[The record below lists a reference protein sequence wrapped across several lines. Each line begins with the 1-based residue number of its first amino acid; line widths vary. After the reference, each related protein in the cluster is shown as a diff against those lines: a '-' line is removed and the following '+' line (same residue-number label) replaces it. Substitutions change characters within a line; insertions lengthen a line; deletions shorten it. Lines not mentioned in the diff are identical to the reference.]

1 MVLNPTAVDHTHI
14 LVGITPKPKFIEI
27 MIELSIYC
35 LIYQVWVVFW
45 VVMHVDLG
53 LPTSAHDVTTQMA
66 NINQRLH
73 HHENLKPHNISK
85 DTMIAE
91 Q

>member
-1 MVLNPTAVDHTHI
+1 MVLNPTAVGHTDI

-27 MIELSIYC
+27 MIGLSLYC
-35 LIYQVWVVFW
+35 LIYRVWVVFW
-45 VVMHVDLG
+45 VVMHVDLD

-66 NINQRLH
+66 NINQHLYR
-73 HHENLKPHNISK
+73 HENLKPHNISK
-85 DTMIAE
+85 NTMIAE